1 MRLRKLEVYGFKSFA
16 TRTEI
21 VFNEGITG
29 IVGPNGSGKSN
40 IGDAV
45 RWVLGEQ
52 SAKTLRGTSMQ
63 DVIFGGTQ
71 TRKPLSYCEV
81 SLTFDN
87 EDGALDSE
95 FAEVTVTRRVYR
107 NGDSEYFLN
116 RSACRLKDIVDL
128 FRDTG
133 IGKEGYS
140 IIGQGRIDDILSRK
154 DESRRQV
161 FEEAAGIVKFK
172 ARKEDADKKLE
183 KTRENLSRVDDIL
196 GELKRQLSPLEDQAK
211 TARLYLELAAELKE
225 LDMNLFLNRS
235 DKMGQKL
242 KELDRELQDI
252 STVLENTEATLQEK
266 SESRDAR
273 QEEISVLDEK
283 IAGSRDSL
291 MTVIEAVHEARNNVL
306 ALKSRR
312 EARGETRNRLIEET
326 KAQQE
331 RLAEMEQ
338 ALKESTEGTEQ
349 QAAEVVE
356 AEARLNAAR
365 AEEEKAREEEQKREE
380 ALEEQKNR
388 VMEAMNRAISARN
401 DQTRLKTMRQNMENR
416 TVEVRAALEKLKAE
430 RENLQTGENDA
441 AKRLENEKTELTRLG
456 AEMEQIRLALEKADR
471 DLIETRKQYD
481 ARLAA
486 ARETEGRQ
494 KLLVE
499 MSRGMEGYSQPVREA
514 MNHAEQTGMDGVYGV
529 LGKLLT
535 VPKEY
540 ETALDMVLGNA
551 QQDIVTADEE
561 SAKTLIRYLRE
572 KKLGRATFLPV
583 ATVKGK
589 TADAQERKLLE
600 MPGCIGIASE
610 LVEFD
615 EQFRGVVESLLGR
628 TLIADTLEHGTEIE
642 RKCGYSIRL
651 VTLKGDV
658 LQPGGSMTGGSTGPQ
673 TANLF
678 ARERILKEMTE
689 TLRAQQAELET
700 LLTAMSDGQ
709 KKKDDLKKQSAEA
722 LEKVHQQEIAVARET
737 EHYENA
743 MAEAGGLAARVKET
757 EEALAQ
763 MAEGIL
769 EIDNQLEAINAA
781 GEKDENERGEMT
793 RKTEEMQERLAEIR
807 RERTA
812 RGDAVMARTIE
823 LSEKKH
829 LLDTARR
836 DRTHFEED
844 KKRLAR
850 EQTARD
856 NSLKELDR
864 QDAEDAAKEGLL
876 NEEAEKRAREQKQCE
891 DVAHALE
898 EKRKEKQD
906 SLKALLKDMEDLHKS
921 HDRDAEKYHRV
932 ELNRSRAEGELKTL
946 QDRIWDTY
954 GVTYAGAEEFRREG
968 PFNMT
973 EADRRAAQ
981 ISTEIR
987 AMGVVNVN
995 AVEEYAETKQRFD
1008 ALQVQREDLKKAEK
1022 DLTELIRQ
1030 LLEQMTTQFTE
1041 NFGKLQGY
1049 FSETFTRLFGGGHA
1063 ELRLTDPSDPL
1074 NCGIEINAQPPG
1086 KKLQLLSLLSGGERT
1101 LTAIAILFATLKLK
1115 PSPFCIL
1122 DEIEAALDD
1131 ANIGYFADYLKEY
1144 GRDTQFVVVTHRK
1157 GTMERCDTL
1166 YGVSMEEQGV
1176 SRMVSVALKDWPE
1189 G

>member
-21 VFNEGITG
+21 LFNEGITG

-95 FAEVTVTRRVYR
+95 YAEVTVTRRVYR

-116 RSACRLKDIVDL
+116 RSACRLKDIVDI

-140 IIGQGRIDDILSRK
+140 IIGQGRIDEILSRK

-196 GELKRQLSPLEDQAK
+196 GELKRQLNPLEAQAK
-211 TARLYLELAAELKE
+211 TARLYLELAAELKI

-242 KELDRELQDI
+242 RELDKELQDI
-252 STVLENTEATLQEK
+252 NTVLVNTEATLQEK

-273 QEEISVLDEK
+273 QEEISVLEEK
-283 IAGSRDSL
+283 IAGTRDSL
-291 MTVIEAVHEARNNVL
+291 MTIIEAVHEARNNVL
-306 ALKSRR
+306 ALQSRR
-312 EARGETRNRLIEET
+312 EARGENRNRLKEESR
-326 KAQQE
+326 AQEE

-338 ALKESTEGTEQ
+338 ALKESAEGAEQ
-349 QAAEVVE
+349 QEAEVAAAE
-356 AEARLNAAR
+356 ASLNAAREEEEKAR
-365 AEEEKAREEEQKREE
+365 AEEEKREV

-401 DQTRLKTMRQNMENR
+401 DQTRLKTMKQNMENR
-416 TVEVRAALEKLKAE
+416 TVEVQAALEKLNRE
-430 RENLQTGENDA
+430 REELQTGEGEA
-441 AKRLENEKTELTRLG
+441 AKRLENEKAELVRLND
-456 AEMEQIRLALEKADR
+456 EMEQIRIALETADR
-471 DLIETRKQYD
+471 ELIDIRKEYD
-481 ARLAA
+481 TRLAA
-486 ARETEGRQ
+486 AREAEGRH
-494 KLLVE
+494 KLLTE

-514 MNHAEQTGMDGVYGV
+514 MNHVEQTGMTGVYGV
-529 LGKLLT
+529 LGKLLD

-561 SAKTLIRYLRE
+561 SAKELIRFLRE
-572 KKLGRATFLPV
+572 KKKGRATFLPV
-583 ATVKGK
+583 STVRGK
-589 TADAQERKLLE
+589 TADARERELLN

-610 LVEFD
+610 LIGFD
-615 EQFRGVVESLLGR
+615 EIFRGIVESFLGR
-628 TLIADTLEHGTEIE
+628 TLIADTLDHGTEIE
-642 RKCGYSIRL
+642 RKCGYSIRV

-673 TANLF
+673 AANLL
-678 ARERILKEMTE
+678 ARERILRELTE
-689 TLRAQQAELET
+689 TLRKQQEELEK
-700 LLTAMSDGQ
+700 LLNALSEGQ
-709 KKKDDLKKQSAEA
+709 KKKNELKTRSAEA

-743 MAEAGGLAARVKET
+743 MAETGGLAARAKET
-757 EEALAQ
+757 EEALEQ
-763 MAEGIL
+763 LAEGIK
-769 EIDNQLEAINAA
+769 EIDEQLEAINAA
-781 GEKDENERGEMT
+781 GEKDESERGDMA
-793 RKTEEMQERLAEIR
+793 RKTEEMQAQLAEIR

-829 LLDTARR
+829 ALDTARR
-836 DRTHFEED
+836 DREHFEED
-844 KKRLAR
+844 KKRVAR
-850 EQTARD
+850 EQAVRD
-856 NSLKELDR
+856 NTLKELDR
-864 QDAEDAAKEGLL
+864 QDAEDAAKEAGL
-876 NEEAEKRAREQKQCE
+876 NAEAEKRAREQKQCE

-898 EKRKEKQD
+898 EKRKEKQA

-921 HDRDAEKYHRV
+921 RDRDAEKYHRV

-954 GVTYAGAEEFRREG
+954 GVTYAGAEEFRQEE

-987 AMGVVNVN
+987 AMGIVNVN
-995 AVEEYAETKQRFD
+995 AVEEYAETKERYD

-1030 LLEQMTTQFTE
+1030 LLDQMTTQFTE

-1063 ELRLTDPSDPL
+1063 ELKLTDPSDPL

-1131 ANIGYFADYLKEY
+1131 ANIAYFADYLREY
-1144 GRDTQFVVVTHRK
+1144 RDTQFVVVTHRK

-1176 SRMVSVALKDWPE
+1176 SRMVSVSLKDWKE
-1189 G
+1189 